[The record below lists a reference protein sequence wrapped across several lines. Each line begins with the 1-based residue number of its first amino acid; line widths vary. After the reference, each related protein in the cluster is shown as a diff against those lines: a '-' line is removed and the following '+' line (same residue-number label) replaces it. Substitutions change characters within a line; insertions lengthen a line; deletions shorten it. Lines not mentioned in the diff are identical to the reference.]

1 MLQVNRI
8 AASGLG
14 AVTLLVCSAFGAPG
28 ASANSW
34 TPANN
39 PGVTVWEHGGSN
51 MGECS
56 AYLGSTLHVRDDI
69 NHVIKEFGAL
79 LGLSSPGS
87 LYSVRARQATSA
99 PPAAECLPR
108 QLPGGGTG

>member
-1 MLQVNRI
+1 MQRVKWI

-14 AVTLLVCSAFGAPG
+14 AVSLFIGSALGAPG

-56 AYLGSTLHVRDDI
+56 AYLGSTLGVRDDI
-69 NHVIKEFGAL
+69 NHAIKEFGAL
-79 LGLSSPGS
+79 LGLRSPGA
-87 LYSVRARQATSA
+87 LYSVRARQATSK
-99 PPAAECLPR
+99 PPAIECLPR
-108 QLPGGGTG
+108 QLPAGSTG